1 MMQLIV
7 ATMLSLAVLP
17 FGLGQLV
24 QKPAQASKDEQ
35 ELRRL
40 EDAWLGSYLRGD
52 KTTFDRIVADDFT
65 GTDETAT
72 TRNKMQERELIQPPP
87 PSIKTSLT
95 NDDLRVRIYGDA
107 AIVTGRIVAK
117 IQPSGQSEI
126 AFQSRFTDT
135 FLRRQGHW
143 QVASRHYSR
152 LPPERTSVKLD
163 SRVYNEYVGQYELAP
178 NVVLTVTK
186 EGDKLMNQ
194 ATGQPKLE
202 LLPESEIGF
211 FIKDFSALFIFMRGQ
226 NGEVNRLLT
235 IQDGRII
242 SAKRIK

>member
-1 MMQLIV
+1 MQLIV
-7 ATMLSLAVLP
+7 AGLLSFALSP

-24 QKPAQASKDEQ
+24 QKPAPASKDEQ

-40 EDAWLGSYLRGD
+40 EDEWLGSYLRGD

-65 GTDETAT
+65 GTDESAT
-72 TRNKMQERELIQPPP
+72 IRNKMQERELIQPPP

-95 NDDLRVRIYGDA
+95 NDDLRVRIFGDA

-117 IQPSGQSEI
+117 IQPSGQSDI

-152 LPPERTSVKLD
+152 LPPERTLVKID
-163 SRVYNEYVGQYELAP
+163 PRVYDQYVGQYELAP

-202 LLPESEIGF
+202 LLPESEFGF
-211 FIKDFSALFIFMRGQ
+211 FIKDFSALFLFMRGQ
-226 NGEVNRLLT
+226 NGEVQRLIT

>member
-1 MMQLIV
+1 MQLIV
-7 ATMLSLAVLP
+7 AGILSLTLSP

-24 QKPAQASKDEQ
+24 QKPAPASKDEQ

-40 EDAWLGSYLRGD
+40 EDEWLGSYLRGD
-52 KTTFDRIVADDFT
+52 KSTFDRIVADDFT
-65 GTDETAT
+65 GTDESAT
-72 TRNKMQERELIQPPP
+72 IRNKMQERELIQPPP

-95 NDDLRVRIYGDA
+95 NDDLRFRIYGDA

-117 IQPSGQSEI
+117 IQPSGQSDI
-126 AFQSRFTDT
+126 VFQSRFTDT

-143 QVASRHYSR
+143 QVAARHYSR
-152 LPPERTSVKLD
+152 LPPERTSVKID
-163 SRVYNEYVGQYELAP
+163 PRVYDQYVGQYQLER
-178 NVVLTVTK
+178 NVVVTVTK
-186 EGDKLMNQ
+186 EGDKLMHQ
-194 ATGQPKLE
+194 GTGQPKLE

-211 FIKDFSALFIFMRGQ
+211 FIKDFSALFVFMMGQ
-226 NGEVNRLLT
+226 NGEVNRLIT

>member
-1 MMQLIV
+1 MQLIV
-7 ATMLSLAVLP
+7 AGMLNLALLVP
-17 FGLGQLV
+17 GLGQLV
-24 QKPAQASKDEQ
+24 QKPAQPSKAEQ

-40 EDAWLGSYLRGD
+40 EDEWLGSYLRGD

-65 GTDETAT
+65 GIDESAT
-72 TRNKMQERELIQPPP
+72 IRTKTQEKELIQAPP

-95 NDDLRVRIYGDA
+95 NEDLRVRIYGDA

-117 IQPSGQSEI
+117 IQPSGQAEI

-135 FLRRQGHW
+135 FFRRWGRW
-143 QVASRHYSR
+143 QVVSRHYSR
-152 LPPERTSVKLD
+152 HPPERASVKLD
-163 SRVYNEYVGQYELAP
+163 PKVYDEYVGQYELAP
-178 NVVLTVTK
+178 SVVLSVTK

-211 FIKDFSALFIFMRGQ
+211 FMKDFSALFIFLRGQ
-226 NGEVNRLLT
+226 KGEVNRLIT